1 MSIDIAIAT
10 AERLVHLQ
18 FEAAKATKEAD
29 KDAWKVIDVFL
40 VGGFEYVLLS
50 SRSLGKMIQFEQVFK
65 WVETTNWLFFSQLCL
80 YKVFGELMDI
90 FPI

>member
-18 FEAAKATKEAD
+18 FEAAKATKAAD

-50 SRSLGKMIQFEQVFK
+50 SRSLGK
-65 WVETTNWLFFSQLCL
+65 
-80 YKVFGELMDI
+80 
-90 FPI
+90 